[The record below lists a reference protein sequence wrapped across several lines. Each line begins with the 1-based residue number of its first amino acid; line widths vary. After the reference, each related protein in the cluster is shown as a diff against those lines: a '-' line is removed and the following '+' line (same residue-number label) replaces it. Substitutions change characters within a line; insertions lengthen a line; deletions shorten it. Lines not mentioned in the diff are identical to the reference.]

1 MNNSALP
8 YWLTFSVLL
17 AGLYGGFKWYQVE
30 RSHPIRVESSEINLP
45 PLEEFELTTSE
56 GQPFRSKDMKGKVW
70 VVSFFFSTCP
80 GTCAKHNA
88 NIKYLTSLEEI
99 AEVDWV
105 SVTVDPVTDTLPVLA
120 AYAERMNADPD
131 RWIFCRGDLDYVQR
145 VADDILKLGGVTYK
159 SHNDYAVIVDKGGEI
174 ADMFDSL
181 SSQECDRAVETLKKC
196 LAEEYVPE
204 QNDVSDHQRAGSS
217 PTPAPA
223 EAA

>member
-8 YWLTFSVLL
+8 YWLTFAVLL

-30 RSHPIRVESSEINLP
+30 RSRPVRVESSEINLP
-45 PLEEFELTTSE
+45 PLEEFELTMSDGKT
-56 GQPFRSKDMKGKVW
+56 FRSADMKGKVW

-88 NIKYLTSLEEI
+88 NIKYMTGLDEI
-99 AEVDWV
+99 AEVDWI

-120 AYAERMNADPD
+120 EYAKRMNADPQQ
-131 RWIFCRGDLDYVQR
+131 WIFCRGELDYVQR
-145 VADDILKLGGVTYK
+145 MADDILKLGGVTYK
-159 SHNDYAVIVDKGGEI
+159 SHNDYAVIIDKSGEI

-181 SSQECDRAVETLKKC
+181 SSQECDRAVETLKEC
-196 LAEEYVPE
+196 LAEEYATESGEPA
-204 QNDVSDHQRAGSS
+204 SAGGKAPDSS
-217 PTPAPA
+217 PA

>member
-8 YWLTFSVLL
+8 YWLTFAVLV
-17 AGLYGGFKWYQVE
+17 AGLYGGFKWYQIE
-30 RSHPIRVESSEINLP
+30 RLRPVRVESSDINLP
-45 PLEEFELTTSE
+45 PLEEFELAASD
-56 GQPFRSKDMKGKVW
+56 GNSFRSADMKGKVW

-88 NIKYLTSLEEI
+88 NIKYMTGLDDI

-105 SVTVDPVTDTLPVLA
+105 SVTVDPVADTLPVLA
-120 AYAERMNADPD
+120 EYAKRMNADPEQ
-131 RWIFCRGDLDYVQR
+131 WIFCRGELDYVQR

-159 SHNDYAVIVDKGGEI
+159 SHNDYAVIVDKHGEI

-196 LAEEYVPE
+196 LAEEYVPRE
-204 QNDVSDHQRAGSS
+204 PASAGEVPPSD
-217 PTPAPA
+217 APRA

>member
-8 YWLTFSVLL
+8 YWLTFAVLV

-30 RSHPIRVESSEINLP
+30 RAQPVRVEAGKINLP
-45 PLEEFELTTSE
+45 PLEEFELTASD
-56 GQPFRSKDMKGKVW
+56 GKHFRSREMKGKVW
-70 VVSFFFSTCP
+70 VVSFFFSTCA

-88 NIKYLTSLEEI
+88 NIKYMTSLDEI

-120 AYAERMNADPD
+120 EYAERMNAEPEQ
-131 RWIFCRGDLDYVQR
+131 WMFCRGELDYVKR

-159 SHNDYAVIVDKGGEI
+159 SHNDYAVIIDKHGEI

-181 SSQECDRAVETLKKC
+181 SSQACDRAVETLKKC
-196 LAEEYVPE
+196 LAEEYVP
-204 QNDVSDHQRAGSS
+204 DVGEPASAHRA
-217 PTPAPA
+217 APESKAAA

>member
-8 YWLTFSVLL
+8 YWLTFAVLL

-30 RSHPIRVESSEINLP
+30 RSRPVRVESSEINLP
-45 PLEEFELTTSE
+45 PLEEFELTMSDGKT
-56 GQPFRSKDMKGKVW
+56 FRSADMKGKVW

-88 NIKYLTSLEEI
+88 NIKYMTGLDEI

-120 AYAERMNADPD
+120 EYAQRMNADPQQ
-131 RWIFCRGDLDYVQR
+131 WIFCRGELDYVQR

-159 SHNDYAVIVDKGGEI
+159 SHNDYAVIIDKNGEI

-181 SSQECDRAVETLKKC
+181 SSQECDGAVETLKKC
-196 LAEEYVPE
+196 LAEDYAPE
-204 QNDVSDHQRAGSS
+204 SGEPASAGGEALDRS
-217 PTPAPA
+217 AA
-223 EAA
+223 VEAA

>member
-8 YWLTFSVLL
+8 YWLTFAVLI
-17 AGLYGGFKWYQVE
+17 AGLYGGFKWYQTE
-30 RSHPIRVESSEINLP
+30 RAPRAVRVETSEINLP
-45 PLEEFELTTSE
+45 PLKEFELTASD
-56 GQPFRSKDMKGKVW
+56 GKPFRSKDMKGKVW

-88 NIKYLTSLEEI
+88 NIKYMTSLDEI

-120 AYAERMNADPD
+120 EYAKRMNADPQQ
-131 RWIFCRGDLDYVQR
+131 WIFCRGELDYVQR

-159 SHNDYAVIVDKGGEI
+159 SHNDYAVIIDKHGEI

-181 SSQECDRAVETLKKC
+181 STQACDRAVETLKKC
-196 LAEEYVPE
+196 LAEEYAPE
-204 QNDVSDHQRAGSS
+204 DGDPTSAGGEAPNSS
-217 PTPAPA
+217 PA